1 MDVDYAD
8 RYFMDRYISERPVLL
23 CDMNFHRCLV
33 NSKMLELMDVNH
45 DGRIRADEVIG
56 AIDFLKSKNV
66 DLDSIFRA
74 GEEDEK
80 ALADVIARQG
90 DLAKLEPSAEEK
102 AAFAAWEEAGKA
114 PEVAVLGDATADKQE
129 ESLKTAL
136 HRSITQCYAVEGCYP
151 PDLKYLEEHYG
162 LTFDEEL
169 FFVDYVSYGGNLFPE
184 VTVLRK
190 SN

>member
-1 MDVDYAD
+1 MPMN
-8 RYFMDRYISERPVLL
+8 RFERSAPSLGRKITLVLS
-23 CDMNFHRCLV
+23 LV
-33 NSKMLELMDVNH
+33 AFGLLLWLFL
-45 DGRIRADEVIG
+45 GGIR
-56 AIDFLKSKNV
+56 S
-66 DLDSIFRA
+66 
-74 GEEDEK
+74 
-80 ALADVIARQG
+80 
-90 DLAKLEPSAEEK
+90 
-102 AAFAAWEEAGKA
+102 
-114 PEVAVLGDATADKQE
+114 LGDATADKQE